1 LPLEVDCAGVRRF
14 ERQSPLQP
22 CHISRHSGGMRI
34 LVVEDNAKVA
44 SFIISGLEAE
54 GHTVMHADNG
64 RDGASL
70 ALGETFDV
78 IVLDRMLPG
87 GIDGLGILAALRQS
101 GRRTPVLILSAMA
114 DVDERVRGLQAG
126 GDDYLAK
133 PFAFSELSARLGAL
147 ARRAQAPATSTTL
160 QVGDLTIDLLARTAR
175 RGERHIELLGQE
187 FRLLEY
193 LMRNA
198 GRVVTRTMLFEN
210 VWDYNFEPQSNV
222 VDVHISR
229 LRRKIDRGSERPMIH
244 TVRNAGY
251 TLKA

>member
-1 LPLEVDCAGVRRF
+1 
-14 ERQSPLQP
+14 
-22 CHISRHSGGMRI
+22 MRI

-44 SFIISGLEAE
+44 SFVVSGLEAE
-54 GHTVMHADNG
+54 GHTVVHAADG
-64 RDGASL
+64 RDGAAH
-70 ALGETFDV
+70 ALGGGFDA

-87 GIDGLGILAALRQS
+87 GIDGLGILAAMRQAQN
-101 GRRTPVLILSAMA
+101 RTPVLILSALA
-114 DVDERVRGLQAG
+114 DVDERVKGLRAG

-133 PFAFSELSARLGAL
+133 PFAFSELSARLAAI
-147 ARRAQAPATSTTL
+147 ARRAPAQTAETSL
-160 QVGDLTIDLLARTAR
+160 RVGNLEIDLLTRTAR
-175 RGERHIELLGQE
+175 RSERHIELLAQE

-222 VDVHISR
+222 IDVHISR
-229 LRRKIDRGSERPMIH
+229 LRRKIDRGTDKPMIQ

-251 TLKA
+251 MLKA